1 MISLEHDTCVCVLA
15 QRIFTIQTTL
25 PVSWYE
31 KQQTYGLVD
40 VNINANCMLL
50 QP

>member
-1 MISLEHDTCVCVLA
+1 MNNLERDTCVCVLA
-15 QRIFTIQTTL
+15 QRIFTTRTTL
-25 PVSWYE
+25 PVSWHE
-31 KQQTYGLVD
+31 KQQTYRRVD